1 MTLAER
7 FEQAGCLGFLHACT
21 LDGLHEVALGADE
34 PVMPASVIKVLI
46 AVEVET
52 QMAEGRLDANERVR
66 LGEAERTP
74 GPVGMSLFE
83 DEVEISL
90 RDLVTAMLTIS
101 DNVATDALLHRVGL
115 DAVNGSADRLGLTA
129 THLASDLRTMVTS
142 PNTSTRTTA
151 RDMTRLLRSIWTE
164 EAGPPPS
171 CQRIRSCMARQLTRN
186 RLASGFGRAASVAAK
201 SGGLRGMVRN
211 EIGVVSF
218 EDEAAYAVAVFTR
231 SNTPQTDERAVNAA
245 IGEVAA
251 EAVGR
256 LRQGVRA

>member
-1 MTLAER
+1 MTLAEP
-7 FEQAGCLGFLHACT
+7 FERAGCLGFLHACT
-21 LDGLHEVALGADE
+21 MDGVHEIALDADE

-52 QMAEGRLDANERVR
+52 QMAEGRLDPTQRVR
-66 LGEAERTP
+66 LGDAERTP

-101 DNVATDALLHRVGL
+101 DNVATDALLARVGL
-115 DAVNGSADRLGLTA
+115 DAVNGSADRLGMTA

-142 PNTSTRTTA
+142 PDTTTRTTA
-151 RDMTRLLRSIWTE
+151 RDMTRLLRAIWTDD
-164 EAGPPPS
+164 AGPPQA
-171 CQRIRSCMARQLTRN
+171 CRRIRNCMTRQLTRS
-186 RLASGFGRAASVAAK
+186 RLAGGFGRTASVAAK

-211 EIGVVSF
+211 EIGVVSY
-218 EDEAAYAVAVFTR
+218 DDAAYAVAVFTR

-245 IGEVAA
+245 IGEAA
-251 EAVGR
+251 ADAVGR
-256 LRQGVRA
+256 LRQSVRA